1 MSVYENPLK
10 EGRVSDPP
18 LSQADELFYPFLGT
32 RSTTSCGSFGIRRKN
47 HGIALDL
54 GTLLHS

>member
-18 LSQADELFYPFLGT
+18 LLHVDHTYP
-32 RSTTSCGSFGIRRKN
+32 CP
-47 HGIALDL
+47 
-54 GTLLHS
+54 LLPEYDR

>member
-18 LSQADELFYPFLGT
+18 LSHIDHSGRGTVTIINPPDSAADVVLACL
-32 RSTTSCGSFGIRRKN
+32 
-47 HGIALDL
+47 
-54 GTLLHS
+54 